1 MYSISIGLTGFS
13 EFLKENHT
21 TKEEALLSERR
32 GKYDHSFYLSLD
44 VLNEK
49 RAVIS
54 IHTLLVRF
62 ILFDKNFEIMVK
74 KAKEN

>member
-62 ILFDKNFEIMVK
+62 ILVDKNSK
-74 KAKEN
+74 LW